1 MRAFC
6 GRAGFYLGTGA
17 LEARH
22 TCLFQEQFNEIDCL
36 LCAQHCTTDIISSR
50 ILSWMDSESD
60 PEWLLLCSYSVRR
73 KDYLQD
79 KMNVSGKSLQRISIS
94 G

>member
-1 MRAFC
+1 MHAFC

-22 TCLFQEQFNEIDCL
+22 ACLFQEPFNEIDCL
-36 LCAQHCTTDIISSR
+36 LCAQHCTADIISSR

-60 PEWLLLCSYSVRR
+60 RSNKIQMKTDHRFEKYGGHWESQYKVSVQ
-73 KDYLQD
+73 L
-79 KMNVSGKSLQRISIS
+79 
-94 G
+94 